1 MIIKPIW
8 HNAQH
13 RLKLVILGLLLM
25 ISGIFSLLLG
35 YLIANIGFDINLLS
49 SPNLI
54 ASLDDPNTINALKT
68 IQLVQQIGI
77 FIIPALLF
85 ALLCSTS
92 PLIYLR
98 IKNRPKTFSLI
109 ASIIIMIFS
118 IPLINFLAGINESM
132 RLPEFLSGLENWMM
146 EAEAN
151 AKVITT
157 AFLNMDGRK
166 DLVINMVIIALIP
179 AIGEELLFRGAL
191 QNLVIDWSKNI
202 HLGIWITAI
211 LFSAMHMQ
219 FYGFLP
225 RMAMGLLFGYLVIW
239 TGSIW
244 IPVFCHFTNNGS
256 AVLYTYLNQK
266 GIISDEL
273 DNVGTGNGDLT
284 YIIVSSLIV
293 LMLLVFVFRNKQTPP
308 PTIVT

>member
-1 MIIKPIW
+1 M
-8 HNAQH
+8 
-13 RLKLVILGLLLM
+13 
-25 ISGIFSLLLG
+25 
-35 YLIANIGFDINLLS
+35 D
-49 SPNLI
+49 
-54 ASLDDPNTINALKT
+54 SLDDANTINALKT

-77 FIIPALLF
+77 FIVPALLF
-85 ALLCSTS
+85 ALLCSAS

-98 IKNRPKTFSLI
+98 IKNRPNTFSLV
-109 ASIIIMIFS
+109 ASIIITVFS

-157 AFLNMDGRK
+157 AFLNMEGRK

-244 IPVFCHFTNNGS
+244 IPVFCHLTNNGS
-256 AVLYTYLNQK
+256 AVLFTYVNQR
-266 GIISDEL
+266 GMISEEL
-273 DNVGTGNGDLT
+273 DSVGTGSGDLT
-284 YIIVSSLIV
+284 YIIVSVLII
-293 LMLLVFVFRNKQTPP
+293 LTLLVFIFRNKQVPTS
-308 PTIVT
+308 TIVA